1 MASQLRIARLVS
13 VWEKSLDRCD
23 KDTIRRRHRKILN
36 LLEKPDLD
44 RYSFEL
50 GPFFVYKNKLYDV
63 RSLKN

>member
-23 KDTIRRRHRKILN
+23 KDTIRRRHRKILS
-36 LLEKPDLD
+36 LSGKPDLD
-44 RYSFEL
+44 KYSFEL

-63 RSLKN
+63 RTLKN

>member
-63 RSLKN
+63 SKLKI